1 MACTGDSVVLLFSEN
16 YEIHVLKT
24 KRRSLLQMVWA
35 VLGLRFTLNSL
46 RMIGCI
52 FCLFFKLHIVQFHSR
67 SEKYFPQVNFGPQ
80 FLLYHLLDWKDFI
93 LM

>member
-52 FCLFFKLHIVQFHSR
+52 FCLFFKLHIVFSFTLDLKNIFHR
-67 SEKYFPQVNFGPQ
+67 
-80 FLLYHLLDWKDFI
+80 FI
-93 LM
+93 LVPSFFSIICWTGKISS